1 MPKYTV
7 TVSNNGESH
16 NIFFAVVKAKKLL
29 REKGEVELAGKMAKD
44 ISNLMRLQDI
54 TYEDIAK
61 KIGEY
66 GVNVKLV

>member
-1 MPKYTV
+1 MLKYTV

-16 NIFFAVVKAKKLL
+16 NIFFAVAKAKKLL

-54 TYEDIAK
+54 TYEDIVK